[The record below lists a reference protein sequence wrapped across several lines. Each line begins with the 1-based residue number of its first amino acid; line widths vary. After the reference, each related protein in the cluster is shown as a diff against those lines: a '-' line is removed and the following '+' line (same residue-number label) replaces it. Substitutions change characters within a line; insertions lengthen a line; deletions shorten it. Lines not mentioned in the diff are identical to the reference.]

1 MGLFRQKIVPRQF
14 IDLMFN
20 ETGKYA
26 NWELAKRI
34 QVGDYGE
41 VDRETGTFVKY
52 GNIYDDGLILNKTDK
67 DDPMQGNSLINW
79 NISTEAARQHH
90 FSGTPE
96 CNAAGMVGVALTGT
110 WEFSGQ
116 RGAVLL
122 MHSPQ
127 LWTIPNNKL
136 LNRLVDGNELEG
148 KYIVSEV
155 YACPA
160 VSLYL
165 SHKDDKQVTFKLH
178 ADVDPSIVALAAGAP
193 IGLGGTVKGGW
204 SAHNAGGNHQCAGSE
219 KDLTGKY
226 TPLFILK
233 KRKWGGSYRG
243 VPQKPISAD
252 DDKWDNLNNV
262 PWGDLDSEGEEE
274 EEEEEEEE

>member
-1 MGLFRQKIVPRQF
+1 MGLFRQKIVPRKF

-26 NWELAKRI
+26 NWELAKQI

-41 VDRETGTFVKY
+41 VDRETGRFEKY
-52 GNIYDDGLILNKTDK
+52 GNIYDDGLILDKTDK
-67 DDPMQGNSLINW
+67 DDPIQGNSLINW

-96 CNAAGMVGVALTGT
+96 CNAAGMVGVALAGT
-110 WEFSGQ
+110 WAFSGK

-127 LWTIPNNKL
+127 LWMIPNNKL
-136 LNRLVDGNELEG
+136 LNRLVDGKGLEG
-148 KYIVSEV
+148 NYIVSEV

-165 SHKDDKQVTFKLH
+165 SHKGKSLCCHRVSFHDILYQMTSRLLSSFMQMLILLSSLSLLER
-178 ADVDPSIVALAAGAP
+178 PSAWEV
-193 IGLGGTVKGGW
+193 
-204 SAHNAGGNHQCAGSE
+204 Q
-219 KDLTGKY
+219 
-226 TPLFILK
+226 
-233 KRKWGGSYRG
+233 
-243 VPQKPISAD
+243 
-252 DDKWDNLNNV
+252 
-262 PWGDLDSEGEEE
+262 
-274 EEEEEEEE
+274 